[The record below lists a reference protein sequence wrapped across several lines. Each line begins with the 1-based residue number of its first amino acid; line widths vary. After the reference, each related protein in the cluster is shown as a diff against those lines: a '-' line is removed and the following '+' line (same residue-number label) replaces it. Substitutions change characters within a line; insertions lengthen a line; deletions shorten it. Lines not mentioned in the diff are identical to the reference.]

1 MPDNANIP
9 PRGPLE
15 LECRVYST
23 PVDRRERLHQLGVPE
38 ELLVEAVQRGV
49 AEKLTAEI
57 YDPATA
63 GGYDLY
69 RYTTRHLREGLH
81 RRGWELSDS
90 NNIALVRDPV
100 DETVLIVCS
109 GDQQTGQMIGDAPR
123 TKRSKGDVFLEVT
136 EVVAIDLL
144 GYEETE
150 TRTVALPDAKVWL
163 LLHYHAITNGQEV
176 LRAELSRPR
185 VAEGGT
191 ITEWSE
197 RIILYVPLPDAMPD
211 DETGSDNGPIITPD
225 VKIRI

>member
-1 MPDNANIP
+1 M
-9 PRGPLE
+9 
-15 LECRVYST
+15 
-23 PVDRRERLHQLGVPE
+23 
-38 ELLVEAVQRGV
+38 
-49 AEKLTAEI
+49 
-57 YDPATA
+57 
-63 GGYDLY
+63 
-69 RYTTRHLREGLH
+69 
-81 RRGWELSDS
+81 
-90 NNIALVRDPV
+90 
-100 DETVLIVCS
+100 
-109 GDQQTGQMIGDAPR
+109 
-123 TKRSKGDVFLEVT
+123 FLEVT